1 VSSMVCSEGRFI
13 GQRDR
18 ERGCPVCAR
27 ARVSDAI
34 SWPQWL

>member
-13 GQRDR
+13 GRRDQ

-27 ARVSDAI
+27 ARVSDAV